1 MLREKDRATLLDL
14 AAANFEGYGS
24 SVNDGETLGNPNAA
38 SQRGGPAAGKKPL
51 TRSLELTALKLAY
64 EKVAKRLKIFLA
76 GPYIEKEG
84 LGSEGDDVPA
94 AALRK
99 HLLAHL
105 EARNDVSLGEH
116 RGMLEL
122 TSEIVDG
129 LAHAALAELAVIRR
143 EIDAVIII
151 PASGGSFCEL
161 GAWSQIKS
169 IAEKM
174 LILCDRNHE
183 GQQSYMST
191 GVLTLATYHGAR
203 VHWVDY
209 KDQESV
215 QRIVSDFLERIAGV
229 LLTKE
234 LVSGD

>member
-1 MLREKDRATLLDL
+1 MSDGKPTENEK
-14 AAANFEGYGS
+14 AAAR
-24 SVNDGETLGNPNAA
+24 DGGQLVAN
-38 SQRGGPAAGKKPL
+38 KPL

-76 GPYIEKEG
+76 GPYIEKQNAGPEVKE
-84 LGSEGDDVPA
+84 LPA
-94 AALRK
+94 VALRK
-99 HLLAHL
+99 SLLLHL
-105 EARNDVSLGEH
+105 EQRNDVSLGEH
-116 RGMLEL
+116 RGMLNL

-129 LAHAALAELAVIRR
+129 LAHAALAELAVIRK

-151 PASGGSFCEL
+151 PASAGSFCEL
-161 GAWSQIKS
+161 GAWSQIKP

-174 LILCDRNHE
+174 LILCDKEHE

-191 GVLTLATYHGAR
+191 GVLTLAAYHGAR

-209 KDQESV
+209 NDIESAKTLV
-215 QRIVSDFLERIAGV
+215 AQFLEKIAGV
-229 LLTKE
+229 LLTKD

>member
-1 MLREKDRATLLDL
+1 M
-14 AAANFEGYGS
+14 S
-24 SVNDGETLGNPNAA
+24 DGETPENLSAETQKGEHT
-38 SQRGGPAAGKKPL
+38 AGRKPL

-76 GPYIEKEG
+76 GPFIEREEVDSG
-84 LGSEGDDVPA
+84 VDDEPA

-99 HLLAHL
+99 LLLAHL
-105 EARNDVSLGEH
+105 EKRNDVSLGEH
-116 RGMLEL
+116 RGMLDL
-122 TSEIVDG
+122 TSGLVDG

-151 PASGGSFCEL
+151 PASAGSFCEL

-174 LILCDRNHE
+174 LILCDRTYQ
-183 GQQSYMST
+183 GRKSYMST
-191 GVLTLATYHGAR
+191 GVLTLATYHGAQ
-203 VHWVDY
+203 VFWVDY
-209 KDQESV
+209 EDHDGIKA
-215 QRIVSDFLERIAGV
+215 IVSKFLERIAGG
-229 LLTKE
+229 LLTKD